1 MASRL
6 WRRAYVAPQVYQIE
20 YVIVK
25 AANSPR
31 PAAWILEKSVD
42 GDNFQPWQYYAPS
55 DEECWTRYSVP
66 PVTGKPIFIGDD
78 DVICTSVYSRQTP
91 MENGEIHTHLVNGR
105 PGALNHSTTLQEFT
119 QARYVR
125 LRLQGVRR
133 NGETIADKRRAFYS
147 IKEINVGGRCLCSG
161 HAGRCRYSVQHGVSP
176 LENTFVSEIAICF
189 LL

>member
-1 MASRL
+1 M
-6 WRRAYVAPQVYQIE
+6 YQIE

-42 GDNFQPWQYYAPS
+42 GENFQPWQYYAPS

-91 MENGEIHTHLVNGR
+91 MENGEVRPISRFPNG
-105 PGALNHSTTLQEFT
+105 LTSTFYRKNNVDLGTLQC
-119 QARYVR
+119 A
-125 LRLQGVRR
+125 
-133 NGETIADKRRAFYS
+133 K
-147 IKEINVGGRCLCSG
+147 
-161 HAGRCRYSVQHGVSP
+161 
-176 LENTFVSEIAICF
+176 F
-189 LL
+189 LIY